1 MDQLN
6 KFIEF
11 FYSPRF
17 SYVIL
22 FLITLVVGLL
32 FVLHAKQSQDE
43 EMRLGR
49 NMFVVYTDDILVS
62 NEDCFCC

>member
-1 MDQLN
+1 MSMYQLN

-11 FYSPRF
+11 LPSPRF

-22 FLITLVVGLL
+22 FLITLVVGFL
-32 FVLHAKQSQDE
+32 FVLHVKQSQDE

-49 NMFVVYTDDILVS
+49 NMFVVCTDDILVS
-62 NEDCFCC
+62 DED